1 MSECKY
7 RNEDKHIVGWYGHDR
22 PIYKTNARCLG
33 QKNMP
38 SCNYENVEKCDIFKP
53 VNSTNFD
60 KVIKGTPEQ
69 LAEFIIEMMKLGK
82 DNPEY
87 INYAVILAALNE
99 EADKDE

>member
-7 RNEDKHIVGWYGHDR
+7 RNEGKHIVGWHGND

-38 SCNYENVEKCDIFKP
+38 SCDYEDVEECDIFKP

-60 KVIKGTPEQ
+60 RIIKGTPEQ
-69 LAEFIIEMMKLGK
+69 LAEFIIGMMELGK
-82 DNPEY
+82 DNPKY
-87 INYAVILAALNE
+87 IDYKVILAALNK

>member
-7 RNEDKHIVGWYGHDR
+7 RNEDKRIVGWHGHG
-22 PIYKTNARCLG
+22 PIYKTDARCLG

-38 SCNYENVEKCDIFKP
+38 SCNYEDVEKCDIFKP

-60 KVIKGTPEQ
+60 RIIKGTPEQ
-69 LAEFIIEMMKLGK
+69 LAEFIIDMMELGK

-87 INYAVILAALNE
+87 IDYRVILAALNKE
-99 EADKDE
+99 VNKGE

>member
-7 RNEDKHIVGWYGHDR
+7 RNEDKHIVGWHGND
-22 PIYKTNARCLG
+22 PIYKTNACCLG

-38 SCNYENVEKCDIFKP
+38 SCNYEDVEECDIFKP

-60 KVIKGTPEQ
+60 RIIKGTPEQ

-82 DNPEY
+82 DNPVY
-87 INYAVILAALNE
+87 INYGIILAVLNE